1 MRSVK
6 LVALGSVLM
15 AGCATTGQQ
24 APTARALNYEE
35 ATAFERGL
43 KSSVPAELSRQRPTH
58 FVQPANKKEN
68 CKLPTT
74 QDQIDRRNF
83 RAYWD
88 GQCKDGYAFG
98 LGRDIAISD
107 THHTEEITI
116 HNGTGDNIGSP
127 SVGYDLV
134 NAKVQYYAPTG
145 KFPAASWM
153 NEEIYNNGPNF
164 FVSFTTG
171 VTDESGN
178 SSIAVN
184 SPLRPTRQLISDRR
198 SVAYRFTDNS
208 RLPAVD
214 PLAVSFSAETLDPK
228 TKLPGG
234 VAIIRHAN
242 GQVRHLKLT
251 GSTPEAVTLP
261 ADYVNGLIRTQ
272 KTTQDALTRA
282 HSDLER
288 ARQIEREYLYLACNG
303 KHTIDGLE
311 VEIAT
316 KLCNWRSQFKD
327 PYEKSLAKY
336 TSEIESLRLRVEAA
350 AQQRLAQ
357 QQTDLQQ
364 RRLQQQQSQAE
375 IQQISNALGQFGLQM
390 QNYGQQM
397 LNSVSSQPVP
407 QVNFAPFAPQG
418 NNSVRC
424 VTVGIVTNCL

>member
-6 LVALGSVLM
+6 LAALGSVLI
-15 AGCATTGQQ
+15 AGCATTAQQ
-24 APTARALNYEE
+24 VPTARALNYEE
-35 ATAFERGL
+35 ASAFERGL
-43 KSSVPAELSRQRPTH
+43 KSSELAQISRPKSTH
-58 FVQPANKKEN
+58 FVQPVNKKEN

-74 QDQIDRRNF
+74 QDQLDRRNF

-88 GQCKDGYAFG
+88 GDCKDGYAFG

-116 HNGTGDNIGSP
+116 HNGTGDNIDSP

-134 NAKVQYYAPTG
+134 NAKVRYYAPTG
-145 KFPAASWM
+145 KFPASSWM
-153 NEEIYNNGPNF
+153 NEEIYNNESNF
-164 FVSFTTG
+164 FISFTTG

-184 SPLRPTRQLISDRR
+184 SPLRPTRLLVSDRR
-198 SVAYRFTDNS
+198 NVAYRFTDNS
-208 RLPAVD
+208 GVPAVD
-214 PLAVSFSAETLDPK
+214 PFAVSFSAETLDPK

-234 VAIIRHAN
+234 VAIVRHAN

-261 ADYVNGLIRTQ
+261 AEYVNKLIETL
-272 KTTQDALTRA
+272 KSTQDALTGA
-282 HSDLER
+282 HSNLER

-316 KLCNWRSQFKD
+316 KICSWRSQFKA

-336 TSEIESLRLRVEAA
+336 TSDMESQRLRAEAA

-375 IQQISNALGQFGLQM
+375 IQQLANALGQFGQQM
-390 QNYGQQM
+390 QNSGQQM
-397 LNSVSSQPVP
+397 LNNARNQPTP
-407 QVNFAPFAPQG
+407 QVNFAPFTAQG

-424 VTVGIVTNCL
+424 VTVGIVTNCR